1 MRCPNCDAKLKRK
14 EPVMDKI
21 IALSEEEAETLK
33 KINNFLTDEEID
45 RFFPKFRDIL
55 NKVNNG

>member
-1 MRCPNCDAKLKRK
+1 
-14 EPVMDKI
+14 MDKVI
-21 IALSEEEAETLK
+21 TLTDEEVETLK

-55 NKVNNG
+55 IKVNNG

>member
-1 MRCPNCDAKLKRK
+1 
-14 EPVMDKI
+14 MDKVI
-21 IALSEEEAETLK
+21 TLTEEEVETLK

-55 NKVNNG
+55 IKVNNG

>member
-1 MRCPNCDAKLKRK
+1 MNKTITLTD
-14 EPVMDKI
+14 
-21 IALSEEEAETLK
+21 EEIETLK

-55 NKVNNG
+55 IKVNNG

>member
-1 MRCPNCDAKLKRK
+1 
-14 EPVMDKI
+14 MDKVI
-21 IALSEEEAETLK
+21 TLTDEEIETLK

-55 NKVNNG
+55 IKVNNG